1 MDIRYAPQM
10 SFLPCAQILHNN
22 GNLTVLNR
30 KTHEKHKNKKRSY
43 FIRTAGFA
51 LSRWNRGYIYS
62 PRCKPWVGWP
72 HRSEPSKT
80 AAYITVFEGS
90 FPFFGYYPH
99 LGDVGYNYLTVFD
112 GCTQR
117 YCVCPLHGLFDF
129 SDTPLLRASFC
140 IRFFRWIFH
149 CLTW

>member
-80 AAYITVFEGS
+80 AAYITVFDGS

-99 LGDVGYNYLTVFD
+99 LAMWATTISPSSTVAHNAIAFVRF
-112 GCTQR
+112 T
-117 YCVCPLHGLFDF
+117 DF
-129 SDTPLLRASFC
+129 STFQIRPYFVRASA
-140 IRFFRWIFH
+140 
-149 CLTW
+149 